1 MSKAHP
7 IYSLVFGDVSELIC
21 IDIPHLQIS
30 RDEIDSP
37 LRMKAMNIKIS
48 EFRDYPP
55 RVVISSITI
64 DEESAP
70 GPTVL
75 NVMGL
80 KKECFFEIGKL
91 LLVLFSPSIC
101 VEYFEVPTSS

>member
-1 MSKAHP
+1 
-7 IYSLVFGDVSELIC
+7 
-21 IDIPHLQIS
+21 
-30 RDEIDSP
+30 
-37 LRMKAMNIKIS
+37 MKAMNIKIS
-48 EFRDYPP
+48 EFKDYPP

-64 DEESAP
+64 DEEPAP

-91 LLVLFSPSIC
+91 LLILFSPSIC
-101 VEYFEVPTSS
+101 ISAWNIDVPTFFRYV